1 LNIEQQHE
9 LIPTGLGDVLRHARE
24 ERGWTLA
31 MLAQAIKVRPEIL
44 ASIESGE
51 TGHIPTVY
59 LKGYIRSYA
68 RQMGIPQDTI
78 EQQVSDA
85 RGADTVIRCA
95 FTERLPRNPGDR
107 WFKAS
112 SYVLASAVVIAL
124 VWQFT
129 NEAVRFSQGD
139 PLLRPA
145 QTDGS
150 SLLPS
155 PAGAN
160 GIDAA
165 TMPGTEAPA
174 PATTHMRASIA
185 SMNMAEEQASSTSR
199 PLVAEGAWA
208 AIGNRGDAA
217 VVGNQAVVPMTAKAL
232 EILTSADSWVEIVD
246 RNGEKIEMDLLRAG
260 SRRTYNGAAPFHLL
274 LGRASSVEVFHN
286 GEKVDLAP
294 HTRGNVAR
302 LTLGTTE
309 EAAEPAANFDSES
322 SAMDLTPPDQG

>member
-1 LNIEQQHE
+1 LNSEQQRE
-9 LIPTGLGDVLRHARE
+9 LIPMELGDVLRHSRKK
-24 ERGWTLA
+24 RGWTLA
-31 MLAQAIKVRPEIL
+31 MLAEAIKVRPEIL
-44 ASIESGE
+44 AAIETGE
-51 TGHIPTVY
+51 TGHIPSVY

-68 RQMGIPQDTI
+68 RQMGVAQDSI
-78 EQQVSDA
+78 EQQIADA
-85 RGADTVIRCA
+85 RGVDPVVQPV
-95 FTERLPRNPGDR
+95 FKEGLPRKPGDR

-112 SYVLASAVVIAL
+112 SYVMASAVVIAL

-145 QTDGS
+145 QSDGS
-150 SLLPS
+150 PSLPAQAGENSNDVPS
-155 PAGAN
+155 N
-160 GIDAA
+160 SA
-165 TMPGTEAPA
+165 TAAPA
-174 PATTHMRASIA
+174 KTHMRASIA
-185 SMNMAEEQASSTSR
+185 SMNMAEDQAGSTSR

-208 AIGNRGDAA
+208 AIGNRDAA
-217 VVGNQAVVPMTAKAL
+217 AVGNQAPVPVGAMAL
-232 EILTSADSWVEIVD
+232 EIITSADSWVEIVD

-274 LGRASSVEVFHN
+274 LGRASSVELFHY

-309 EAAEPAANFDSES
+309 DASEPAAKFDTES
-322 SAMDLTPPDQG
+322 SAMDLTPPGQG